1 MKMNNKK
8 ARKIMGM
15 FDALNLILLNKAK
28 EKHEGKNYRSETG
41 YLQFECS
48 MRHGES
54 YGWTCEVVS
63 QKMELKEGYIFGVN
77 KTITQLA
84 WGGHEPSTVYLY
96 DDFCKYQE
104 FQSVVKFV
112 RAALKNNGLDGMKF
126 GRVKVVSE
134 MTDYLDF
141 DMEQDNES

>member
-8 ARKIMGM
+8 ARKINGM
-15 FDALNLILLNKAK
+15 FEVLNSILLKKAK
-28 EKHEGKNYRSETG
+28 DKREVSTYSYSTG
-41 YLQFECS
+41 YVQFECS
-48 MRHGES
+48 FHHGES

-63 QKMELKEGYIFGVN
+63 QRMELKDGYVFGES
-77 KTITQLA
+77 KTIEQLA

-96 DDFCKYQE
+96 DGSCRYQE
-104 FQSVVKFV
+104 FQSVVRFV

-141 DMEQDNES
+141 DIED